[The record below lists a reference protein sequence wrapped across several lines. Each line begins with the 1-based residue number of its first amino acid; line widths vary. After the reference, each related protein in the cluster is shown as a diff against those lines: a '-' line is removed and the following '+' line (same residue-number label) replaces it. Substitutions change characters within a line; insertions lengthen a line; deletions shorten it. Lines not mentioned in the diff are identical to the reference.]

1 MPRKRRGRGEGS
13 IYQRAD
19 GSWCATYSAGYA
31 ANGKRI
37 RRTVFGASKDEV
49 NNKLTK
55 VLAGRLDGS
64 YIEPNR
70 TRLAAFLERW
80 LEDAARPSIRPTTYV
95 SYKGIVNNHIGPR
108 IGGTSLALLNP
119 THVQRLYADMERD
132 GVGPRVR
139 QLTHA
144 VLRRALKQALRW
156 GLIVRNPCDAV
167 DPPRVPKHE
176 ISPFTSEQVQIFL
189 AAAKSDRLYALFVV
203 AVGTGMRL
211 GEIFGLRWPD
221 VDLKGRAI
229 SVRNTLI
236 EVNGK
241 ITLAEPKTPKSR
253 RRVDLPQVVIDALT
267 EHRAQTM
274 REGFA
279 SEPWVFCNSAGG
291 PLRRTHFQFNHFKPI
306 LIAAG
311 LPDIRFHDLRHT
323 SATLLLAAG
332 VHPKVVQERLGH
344 SQIGITLDT
353 YSHVVPTMQLEAAA
367 KLDAMMRPV
376 AKPKRAKSRRRA

>member
-19 GSWCATYSAGYA
+19 GTWCATYSAGCA

-37 RRTVFGASKDEV
+37 RRTVFGVTKDEV
-49 NNKLTK
+49 NKKLTK
-55 VLAGRLDGS
+55 ALAGRLDGS
-64 YIEPNR
+64 YVEPHK
-70 TRLAAFLERW
+70 TRLSAFLERW
-80 LEDAARPSIRPTTYV
+80 LEDAARPSIRLTTYV
-95 SYKGIVNNHIGPR
+95 SYKGIINNHIDPH
-108 IGGTSLALLNP
+108 IGGTPLALLNP

-156 GLIVRNPCDAV
+156 GLIARNPCDAV

-176 ISPFTSEQVQIFL
+176 ISPFTSEQVQKFL
-189 AAAKSDRLYALFVV
+189 EAAKGDRLYALYVV
-203 AVGTGMRL
+203 AIGTGMRL
-211 GEIFGLRWPD
+211 GEIFGLRWQD

-229 SVRNTLI
+229 TVRNTLI

-241 ITLAEPKTPKSR
+241 LTLAEPKTPKSR
-253 RRVDLPQVVIDALT
+253 RRVDLPQVVVDALT
-267 EHRAQTM
+267 AHQSQTV

-279 SEPWVFCNSAGG
+279 SEPLVFCNSTGG

-306 LIAAG
+306 LMAAG
-311 LPDIRFHDLRHT
+311 LPVIRFHDLRHT

-344 SQIGITLDT
+344 SQIGITLDI
-353 YSHVVPTMQLEAAA
+353 YSHVVPTMQLEAAS
-367 KLDAMMRPV
+367 KLDAMMRP
-376 AKPKRAKSRRRA
+376 AARPKMTKAESRA